1 MQGVGFRP
9 FVYRLANELGIAG
22 TVQNLRGEV
31 EVVARGP
38 ADSIEQFVREL
49 IDRAPPL
56 ASPVIRENHASDLVC
71 GGFRILDSAAAQG
84 AGICVPPDYFTCD
97 TCLAELQDPTD
108 RRYRYP
114 FINCTQCGPRYTL
127 IRELPYDRPNTTMGA
142 FPLCAACRREY
153 ENPLDRRFHAEP
165 IACPDCGPRLWLER
179 GEERLHDEAALGS
192 AVELLRGGGIVAV
205 KGIGGYHLLCD
216 ATSQEAVERL
226 RARKRRPDKPL
237 AVMFPQSDRGGLE
250 SVYREVLLSGAQ
262 ASLLMS
268 PARPI
273 VLVRR
278 RSDSTLAPAV
288 APGLNEVGVFLPYS
302 PLHHLLLLDFGGPLV
317 ATSGNISGEPVLTE
331 SSEAQLRLATVADAG
346 LHHDRPI
353 ARPNDDSVVRFML
366 GRASTVRLGRGLAP
380 LELELPWHVR
390 QPVLAVGGH
399 LKTNVAL
406 AWENRVVISPHIGDM
421 GTVRGE
427 RIFEQ
432 VVEDLQ
438 QLYGVRAAQI
448 VCDAHPRYATTVWA
462 DRSVLPVTRVFHHHA
477 HASALAGEHDP
488 EAPMLVFAWDGV
500 GFGAD
505 RTLWGGETFHGRPG
519 EWQRVA
525 SLRPFRLPGGES
537 AGRSPWRSA
546 AALCW
551 ELERE
556 LPGLHVDPLVRMA
569 WRRNL
574 NCPYTSAVGRL
585 FDAAAALVL
594 RLYDTTYEGQGPM
607 MLEAAAAAAAGAPEG
622 APLPTY
628 RDASGLMRIDW
639 RPLIASLLDSR
650 DSPAIRAASFHT
662 TLASTIAAVAEEQRA
677 SSGIDSVGLTGGVFQ
692 NTRLTELAHDL
703 LRRKGFRVCLAN
715 QVPCNDGG
723 LSFGQILEV
732 ARRQHMDS
740 QG

>member
-1 MQGVGFRP
+1 
-9 FVYRLANELGIAG
+9 
-22 TVQNLRGEV
+22 
-31 EVVARGP
+31 
-38 ADSIEQFVREL
+38 
-49 IDRAPPL
+49 
-56 ASPVIRENHASDLVC
+56 
-71 GGFRILDSAAAQG
+71 
-84 AGICVPPDYFTCD
+84 
-97 TCLAELQDPTD
+97 
-108 RRYRYP
+108 
-114 FINCTQCGPRYTL
+114 
-127 IRELPYDRPNTTMGA
+127 
-142 FPLCAACRREY
+142 
-153 ENPLDRRFHAEP
+153 
-165 IACPDCGPRLWLER
+165 
-179 GEERLHDEAALGS
+179 
-192 AVELLRGGGIVAV
+192 
-205 KGIGGYHLLCD
+205 
-216 ATSQEAVERL
+216 
-226 RARKRRPDKPL
+226 
-237 AVMFPQSDRGGLE
+237 MFPQSGRDGLQMLC
-250 SVYREVLLSGAQ
+250 RDVLLSSAQ

-278 RSDSTLAPAV
+278 RSDSMLAPAV

-302 PLHHLLLLDFGGPLV
+302 PLHHLLLSDFGAPLV

-331 SSEAQLRLATVADAG
+331 SSEARVRLAAVADAG

-366 GRASTVRLGRGLAP
+366 GRSRTVRLGRGLAP
-380 LELELPWHVR
+380 LELELPWLLR

-399 LKTNVAL
+399 LKTTVAL
-406 AWENRVVISPHIGDM
+406 AWDKRVVISPHIGDM

-432 VVEDLQ
+432 VAEDLQ
-438 QLYGVRAAQI
+438 QLYGVRAAQV

-462 DRSVLPVTRVFHHHA
+462 DRSVLPVTRVLHHHA

-488 EAPMLVFAWDGV
+488 DAPMLVFAWDGV

-505 RTLWGGETFHGRPG
+505 RTLWGGETFLGRPG

-556 LPGLHVDPLVRMA
+556 LPGIDVDPLVRMA
-569 WRRNL
+569 WRQNL
-574 NCPYTSAVGRL
+574 NCQHTSAVGRL

-594 RLYDTTYEGQGPM
+594 GLYDTTYEGQGPM
-607 MLEAAAAAAAGAPEG
+607 MLEAAATAAGGAADG

-628 RDASGLMRIDW
+628 RDASGLMRIEW
-639 RPLIASLLDSR
+639 QPLIASLLDSP
-650 DSPAIRAASFHT
+650 DSPAVRAASFHT

-692 NTRLTELAHDL
+692 NARLTELAHDL
-703 LRRKGFRVCLAN
+703 LCRKGFRVCLAH

-723 LSFGQILEV
+723 LSYGQILEV
-732 ARRQHMDS
+732 ARRQHLDS
-740 QG
+740 QA